1 MVQNLLIPKRS
12 NIINTM
18 EHSIVLPSKPKI
30 VSEENF
36 TGIYEIDGLYP
47 GYGHTLGNS
56 LRRII
61 LSSLPGAAIT
71 GVKIAGVNHE
81 FSTIAGIK
89 EDVIMI
95 ILNLKKVRIA
105 LATEEAQTLSLKVKG
120 VKEVKASD
128 IVCPGQASIL
138 NTDLHIASLTGKGA
152 ELDIEMRVENGLGYV
167 PKEVIQK
174 DRVNIGEIALD
185 AVFTPIRRVNYEV
198 ENMRVGNRTDFNRLK
213 IFIETDGTVTP
224 KEALE
229 RSIEIMIAQLK
240 AIVGFKE
247 KVAETAL
254 EPFASEKKASAGA
267 LKKDIDPE
275 FLKTRIET
283 LGLSQRTANALA
295 NANIRTVGGLA
306 RKKEEDILDIDG
318 LGSKGVQEIK
328 KVLGN
333 FGITLK

>member
-1 MVQNLLIPKRS
+1 
-12 NIINTM
+12 M
-18 EHSIVLPSKPKI
+18 EHGIVLPSKPKI
-30 VSEENF
+30 VSEKNF

-71 GVKIAGVNHE
+71 AVKIAGVNHE
-81 FSTIAGIK
+81 FSTLAGVK
-89 EDVIMI
+89 EDVIII

-105 LATEEAQTLSLKVKG
+105 LTTEEPQTLSLKVKG
-120 VKEVKASD
+120 IKEVKAGD
-128 IVCPGQASIL
+128 IKCPGQASIL
-138 NTDLHIASLTGKGA
+138 NSDLHIATLTDKNA
-152 ELDIEMRVENGLGYV
+152 ELDIELRVEKGLGYV
-167 PKEVIQK
+167 PKEVLQK
-174 DRVNIGEIALD
+174 DRVDIGEITLD

-213 IFIETDGTVTP
+213 LFIETDGTITP

-229 RSIEIMIAQLK
+229 NSIAVMITQLK

-247 KVAETAL
+247 EILESPLKVEV
-254 EPFASEKKASAGA
+254 SDKKDSAFGD
-267 LKKDIDPE
+267 KKDIDPE

-283 LGLSQRTANALA
+283 LDLSQRTANALA

-328 KVLGN
+328 KMLGN